1 MMKDSIK
8 DTFERI
14 AESYDRVR
22 KKPWPNLI
30 TFMKENNFI
39 KKNMLVL
46 DLGCANGRHTKYL
59 EPFSDLSI
67 GIDISFNF
75 VKIAKSTNYGN
86 KIQYLNSEIS
96 KLPFKDET
104 FSHVICIAS
113 LHHLKKPARITA
125 LKEIYRILY
134 PNGTCLFTVW
144 IRDQERFLP
153 ILFLDLLFLNFLSK
167 EKSYGDVMVPWRD
180 QDQMTI
186 AHRFYHLFSRE
197 EVECL
202 IKTTDFH
209 IINIKKF
216 AGKSGQENYFVLLM
230 KPD

>member
-1 MMKDSIK
+1 MKKSIK
-8 DTFERI
+8 DTFERV

-39 KKNMLVL
+39 KNKMLVL

-75 VKIAKSTNYGN
+75 VKIAKSSNYGN
-86 KIQYLNSEIS
+86 NIQYLNSEIT
-96 KLPFKDET
+96 KLPFKDKT
-104 FSHVICIAS
+104 FTHVICVAS
-113 LHHLKKPARITA
+113 LHHIKKIDQIIA
-125 LKEIYRILY
+125 LKEIYRVLR
-134 PNGTCLFTVW
+134 PNGYCLFTVW

-153 ILFLDLLFLNFLSK
+153 VLLLDLIFLNFLK
-167 EKSYGDVMVPWRD
+167 NDKNYGDVMVPWRD
-180 QDQMTI
+180 QKQNII

-197 EVECL
+197 EVESI
-202 IKTTDFH
+202 IKFTDFQ
-209 IINIKKF
+209 ILEIKKF
-216 AGKSGQENYFVLLM
+216 AGKSAQENYFVLLM